1 MSKNTYKFSRDH
13 IKKSDMISGY
23 GAGRELV
30 KTQLKNDLKELYFE
44 GAEEFFYMSID
55 NTTPMVSLLKETF
68 MSLWDDTRTDFRW
81 TLPDGFVAQLKPN
94 ETVEIEIKPF
104 GQFPIKMLAKAVTNT
119 TKSTALGVSVI
130 HSVDGFIARELINR
144 CNYKEKP
151 LKDLIVKIDEFLLLN
166 PEHKPTGYHDFISH
180 AVLFRLDY
188 EDLYEYSYEQL
199 LDIKRKCIQTLDY
212 KAFPVKP
219 IHDGF
224 GSHPNHSKRMQQV
237 HAQIKSELTA
247 SHLLETILMQISGK
261 PFNRIIGDLK
271 PEDVLQSK
279 YTLC

>member
-1 MSKNTYKFSRDH
+1 MSVNTYKFSRDH

-30 KTQLKNDLKELYFE
+30 RAQLKDDLKELYFD
-44 GAEEFFYMSID
+44 GVEEFFYMSID

-81 TLPDGFVAQLKPN
+81 ILPDGFVAQLKPN
-94 ETVEIEIKPF
+94 ETLEIEIKPF
-104 GQFPIKMLAKAVTNT
+104 GQFTIKMLAKVVANT

-166 PEHKPTGYHDFISH
+166 PDHKQTGYHDFISH

-199 LDIKRKCIQTLDY
+199 LDMKRKCIQTLDY

-247 SHLLETILMQISGK
+247 SHVLETIIMQISGK
-261 PFNRIIGDLK
+261 PFNRIIGDLR